1 MTSIVDAYAK
11 TRRWRR
17 PEYERLV
24 ELGIFVGERLELLD
38 GTLVVREPQGSRHA
52 AIVGQVG
59 QLLRAAFGDG
69 WHVRLQAPLAL
80 DPDSEPE
87 PDVAVV
93 SGAFRDYVDAHPSMA
108 ALVVEVADAS
118 LRLDRRVKGSL
129 YARGGLPEYWIVDLV
144 DAVVEVHRDPQPTVD
159 TTHGW
164 AYRSVAVLRPPAVL
178 SPLGAPGARL
188 AVADLLP

>member
-1 MTSIVDAYAK
+1 MTSIVDTYAK

-59 QLLRAAFGDG
+59 QFLRAAFGDG
-69 WHVRLQAPLAL
+69 WHVRLQAALAL
-80 DPDSEPE
+80 DDDSEPE

>member
-1 MTSIVDAYAK
+1 
-11 TRRWRR
+11 
-17 PEYERLV
+17 
-24 ELGIFVGERLELLD
+24 
-38 GTLVVREPQGSRHA
+38 
-52 AIVGQVG
+52 
-59 QLLRAAFGDG
+59 
-69 WHVRLQAPLAL
+69 
-80 DPDSEPE
+80 
-87 PDVAVV
+87 
-93 SGAFRDYVDAHPSMA
+93 
-108 ALVVEVADAS
+108 VVEVADAS

-164 AYRSVAVLRPPAVL
+164 AYRSVAVPRPPAVL